1 MQGRA
6 GTPSEPD
13 VRLSPHPARGCPP
26 TRAPN
31 AGRQGRGRRRGARS
45 CAGIAGVYPFR
56 GLDLEL
62 ARLGR
67 SGPISRLTT
76 RAS

>member
-6 GTPSEPD
+6 KAPSELD

-31 AGRQGRGRRRGARS
+31 AGRQGRARRGGARS
-45 CAGIAGVYPFR
+45 CAGIAEVYPFR

-67 SGPISRLTT
+67 FSPLSRFTT